1 MTRSTEEMFV
11 AARNGDSVS
20 LGRLLSMVEIGGPSA
35 RRVGELVFD
44 NYRAAQIIGVTGAP
58 GAGKSTLTSRLASA
72 FRMRDK
78 SVAIFAIDP
87 SSTISGGAF
96 LGDRLRMHEHIND
109 SKVFIRSIATRG
121 HLGGLPLATP
131 EAIRLV
137 ETIGFDVILLETVGV
152 GQIELDV
159 AQLADTV
166 VVVMN
171 PGWGDDV
178 QAAKSGL
185 LEIADIFAVN
195 KSDRPGV
202 DQLLK
207 ELSYML
213 MLRQQP
219 VGSWRIPLI
228 RTVATRNEGI
238 EELWT
243 ALNAHWSQ
251 QTSESLAASRSRR
264 LWWGVCE
271 IARTRVRDQQEVI
284 LQSDVGTSLR
294 NQLETRQV
302 SPWLA
307 ADLLLNELRALLAV
321 QP

>member
-11 AARNGDSVS
+11 AARNGDRVS
-20 LGRLLSMVEIGGPSA
+20 LGRLLSVVEIAGPAA
-35 RRVGELVFD
+35 RKVGELVFD
-44 NYRAAQIIGVTGAP
+44 NYRVAQIVGVTGSP
-58 GAGKSTLTSRLASA
+58 GAGKSTLTSHLASA

-78 SVAIFAIDP
+78 SVAIIAVDP

-109 SKVFIRSIATRG
+109 SEVFIRSMATRG
-121 HLGGLPLATP
+121 HLGGLPLAAP

-137 ETIGFDVILLETVGV
+137 ESVGFDVILLETVGV

-185 LEIADIFAVN
+185 LEIADIFAIN
-195 KSDRPGV
+195 KADRPGV

-213 MLRQQP
+213 MLRQQTE
-219 VGSWRIPLI
+219 GSWQIPLI
-228 RTVATRNEGI
+228 RTIATRNEGI
-238 EELWT
+238 EELWMS
-243 ALNAHWSQ
+243 LNEHWSRQ
-251 QTSESLAASRSRR
+251 SSESLAASRSRR
-264 LWWGVCE
+264 LWWEVCE
-271 IARTRVRDQQEVI
+271 IARARVRDQQEVI
-284 LQSDVGTSLR
+284 LQSEVGTSLR
-294 NQLETRQV
+294 SQLETRLV
-302 SPWLA
+302 SPWVA
-307 ADLLLNELRALLAV
+307 SDLLLHELRSL
-321 QP
+321 